1 MRSKKATN
9 SARSCAVNAPSTA
22 VSASPR
28 WKKKTRGRS
37 KARSGGRSAATSV
50 EASHRNVVRT
60 SRKSD
65 RPSTPSDKRER
76 EENGQRD
83 VEDGHGGAPS
93 AARDK
98 EVERERAHAEQQQ
111 QRVGA
116 QVAGLDSAREG
127 RAGAHHPG
135 RSAHERALHE
145 EPLDGSSPEEPQRPP
160 RADERAVVELV
171 EVPLV

>member
-37 KARSGGRSAATSV
+37 KARPGRCRERDPA
-50 EASHRNVVRT
+50 RR
-60 SRKSD
+60 SRGRHKAD
-65 RPSTPSDKRER
+65 EPGDKRER
-76 EENGQRD
+76 EEDGQRD
-83 VEDGHGGAPS
+83 VEDGHGGALS
-93 AARDK
+93 AASDK

-127 RAGAHHPG
+127 RAGAHHSG

-145 EPLDGSSPEEPQRPP
+145 EPLDGSSPEAPQRPP

-171 EVPLV
+171 EVPL